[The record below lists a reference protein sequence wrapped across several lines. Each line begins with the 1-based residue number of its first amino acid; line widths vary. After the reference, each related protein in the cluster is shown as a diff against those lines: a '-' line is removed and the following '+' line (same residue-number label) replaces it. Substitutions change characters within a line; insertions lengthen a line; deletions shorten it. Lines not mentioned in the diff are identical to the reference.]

1 MIFQATCKLGVEAL
15 VATEL
20 RKLGIEP
27 VSVDSAKIRFEG
39 DYLTMARA
47 CLWLRTAERVLLEV
61 GRFEAHTFTELFEG
75 VKALEWKQYLAK
87 DAFIH
92 VVGKSAKSDLFS
104 VKDCQSITKKAIVEN
119 LKAAYHTTLLPET
132 GAEILVEVG
141 MFKNEATL
149 CLDPCGA
156 GLSRRGYRTYNV
168 AAPLSETLG
177 AAIVTLTRYKGDY
190 PFIDP
195 MCGSGTMPIEAA
207 MIARNQAPGLNRSFA
222 AENWPFLDKKYFMQA
237 RKEAIDSIRD
247 IKLNILG
254 SDIDE
259 RSIAICKKHAQKA
272 GVMLNWAVKPLKEL
286 KVTEERGVIVC
297 NPPYGERML
306 KKGEAESIIREMSA
320 VFAPL
325 KGWSKSIIT
334 PDQNF
339 EQLYGEK
346 ANKRRKLS
354 NGGMPC
360 TLYQYFA
367 ERANRD
373 EQY

>member
-61 GRFEAHTFTELFEG
+61 GRFEAHTFTDLFEG
-75 VKALEWKQYLAK
+75 VKALDWKQYLAK

-168 AAPLSETLG
+168 AAP
-177 AAIVTLTRYKGDY
+177 RYKGDY

-207 MIARNQAPGLNRSFA
+207 MIARNQAPGLNRNFA

-286 KVTEERGVIVC
+286 KVNEERGVIVC

-306 KKGEAESIIREMSA
+306 KKGEAEGIIREMSA

-367 ERANRD
+367 ERANKD

>member
-61 GRFEAHTFTELFEG
+61 GRFEAHTFTDLFEG
-75 VKALEWKQYLAK
+75 VKALDWKQYLAK

-141 MFKNEATL
+141 MFKNEAML

-168 AAPLSETLG
+168 AAPLSEPLG

-222 AENWPFLDKKYFMQA
+222 AENWPFLDKK
-237 RKEAIDSIRD
+237 
-247 IKLNILG
+247 ILYAGPKG
-254 SDIDE
+254 S
-259 RSIAICKKHAQKA
+259 H
-272 GVMLNWAVKPLKEL
+272 
-286 KVTEERGVIVC
+286 
-297 NPPYGERML
+297 
-306 KKGEAESIIREMSA
+306 
-320 VFAPL
+320 
-325 KGWSKSIIT
+325 
-334 PDQNF
+334 
-339 EQLYGEK
+339 
-346 ANKRRKLS
+346 
-354 NGGMPC
+354 
-360 TLYQYFA
+360 
-367 ERANRD
+367 
-373 EQY
+373 

>member
-61 GRFEAHTFTELFEG
+61 GRFEAHTFTDLFEG
-75 VKALEWKQYLAK
+75 VKALDWKQYLAK

-156 GLSRRGYRTYNV
+156 GLSRRGYRTFNV
-168 AAPLSETLG
+168 SAPISETLG
-177 AAIVTLTRYKGDY
+177 AAIVLLSRYA
-190 PFIDP
+190 PEQPLIDP

-207 MIARNQAPGLNRSFA
+207 MIAENRAPGLNRPFA
-222 AENWPFLDKKYFMQA
+222 AEEWPFLPERVFALA
-237 RKEAIDSIRD
+237 REEARD
-247 IKLNILG
+247 AVTPRKLDILG
-254 SDIDE
+254 SDINAH
-259 RSIAICKKHAQKA
+259 SIDLCKKHAKKA
-272 GVMLNWAVKPLKEL
+272 GIMVNWAVRPVREL
-286 KVTEERGVIVC
+286 ASNKTGGVLVC
-297 NPPYGERML
+297 NPPYGERMF
-306 KKGEAESIIREMSA
+306 KKSEAERLYREMRTAFDGLS
-320 VFAPL
+320 
-325 KGWSKSIIT
+325 GWRKSIIT
-334 PDQNF
+334 AYADF
-339 EQLYGEK
+339 ERVYGRR
-346 ANKRRKLS
+346 ADKRRKLS

-360 TLYQYFA
+360 TLYQYFK
-367 ERANRD
+367 
-373 EQY
+373 

>member
-61 GRFEAHTFTELFEG
+61 GRFEAHTFTDLFEG
-75 VKALEWKQYLAK
+75 VKALDWKQYLAK

-259 RSIAICKKHAQKA
+259 RSIAICKKHAKA
-272 GVMLNWAVKPLKEL
+272 
-286 KVTEERGVIVC
+286 TEERGVIVC

-306 KKGEAESIIREMSA
+306 KKGEAEGIIREMSA

-367 ERANRD
+367 ERANKD

>member
-1 MIFQATCKLGVEAL
+1 M
-15 VATEL
+15 
-20 RKLGIEP
+20 
-27 VSVDSAKIRFEG
+27 
-39 DYLTMARA
+39 
-47 CLWLRTAERVLLEV
+47 
-61 GRFEAHTFTELFEG
+61 
-75 VKALEWKQYLAK
+75 
-87 DAFIH
+87 
-92 VVGKSAKSDLFS
+92 
-104 VKDCQSITKKAIVEN
+104 EN

-177 AAIVTLTRYKGDY
+177 AAIVTLTQYKGDY

-272 GVMLNWAVKPLKEL
+272 GVMLSWAVKPLKEL
-286 KVTEERGVIVC
+286 KATEERGVIVC

-306 KKGEAESIIREMSA
+306 KKGEAEGIIREMSA

-367 ERANRD
+367 ERANKD